1 MNSLDFV
8 NVKMNCTTDIKAI
21 AGKFLKFISQ
31 NSILFIYFFII
42 AEKQIRIHKITLI
55 VFCFTENLK
64 MILLFP

>member
-21 AGKFLKFISQ
+21 AGKFFKFISQ

-42 AEKQIRIHKITLI
+42 VEKLIRIQKIILI